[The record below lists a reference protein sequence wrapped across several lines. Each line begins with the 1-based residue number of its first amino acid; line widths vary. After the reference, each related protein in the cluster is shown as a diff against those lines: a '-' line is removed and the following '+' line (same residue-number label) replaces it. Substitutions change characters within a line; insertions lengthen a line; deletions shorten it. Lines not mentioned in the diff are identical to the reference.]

1 MHLHDSM
8 MMMTRE
14 QVSTSVISIIKAAY
28 LLQGLV
34 EWFQNWLGLQR
45 IPQCTEVRF
54 VIFLSCGFITAIVVN
69 RPEMKQAKRT
79 SVQCTEMC
87 FTRFFSG
94 GFNTMTVI
102 NLPERIL
109 AKRTLVQ

>member
-34 EWFQNWLGLQR
+34 ERFRNWLGLQR
-45 IPQCTEVRF
+45 VTPLEN
-54 VIFLSCGFITAIVVN
+54 SS
-69 RPEMKQAKRT
+69 KQEHVLV
-79 SVQCTEMC
+79 S
-87 FTRFFSG
+87 
-94 GFNTMTVI
+94 NTLKDFQTVYEGEI
-102 NLPERIL
+102 
-109 AKRTLVQ
+109 

>member
-28 LLQGLV
+28 LLQGTV

-45 IPQCTEVRF
+45 VPQWRIPYSREQEHVSVSTTPKDF
-54 VIFLSCGFITAIVVN
+54 QVVY
-69 RPEMKQAKRT
+69 EG
-79 SVQCTEMC
+79 E
-87 FTRFFSG
+87 
-94 GFNTMTVI
+94 I
-102 NLPERIL
+102 
-109 AKRTLVQ
+109 